1 MKTDTAR
8 FPVVGVGA
16 SAGGLQAL
24 ESFLRAMPS
33 DPGMA
38 FVIVTHL
45 APDRKSLL
53 TEILARYT
61 DMTVEVA
68 RDGQAVEQ
76 NSIYVL
82 PPHAVLTIAD
92 GRLRLRETGSVHH
105 ERAPIDVFFSPLA
118 QDRGEYAVGIVLSG
132 SGSDGVLG
140 VKAIKQ
146 HGGVTMAQTTDLS
159 GPGFAGM
166 PDSAIAS
173 GLVDFAIPVETMAAK
188 LVENVR
194 NFAALDDIDEK
205 IRSNDDD
212 RAIVDA
218 RHAIYSIL
226 RNQTGHDFSAYKTQ
240 TFMRRVH
247 RRMQIQQC
255 EAIEDYVERLRQD
268 TGEVTFLFRDLL
280 INVSSF
286 FRDPRAFEALQE
298 TIIPRLFEGKG
309 ASDWVRV
316 WAPGCATGEEVI
328 SIAIL
333 LCEHMD
339 RLHAPPRVTIFAT
352 DIDDQALNVARAGR
366 YPEAL
371 MEGLSSERRQRFFT
385 ADSGSYVVAKAVRD
399 LCVFSPHSI
408 LRDPPFSR
416 IDLISC
422 RNLLIYFGV
431 EAQRRAFPIFHYALQ
446 PSGFLF
452 LGMAESIG
460 QFSDLFAPLDKKHC
474 LFQVRDTGLPVRIPL
489 FSSGLHAVPFTIHLP
504 DRPSVRAGSE
514 LRQVVEARVADRFAP
529 PHVVVNEDGDIVY
542 FSSRTGKFLEAPAG
556 APNRQ
561 LLTMARK
568 GLRLDLR
575 SALREA
581 IETQR
586 AATRESGTVEREDD
600 RVERVSLTIEPLP
613 DRPRGQRLFLV
624 LFNERAIAVD
634 AGPSAADGSDD
645 SDGATQLGRELR
657 DTRER
662 LQTTIEEYETALEE
676 LKSANEELVSLNEEM
691 QSSNEELESSKEE
704 LQSLNEE
711 LQTLNSELYGK
722 VQDLD
727 RANSDLNNEFAST
740 GIATVFLD
748 RNLVIRAF
756 SPAAAELF
764 NIIPTDKGR
773 PLTDLVTKL
782 DYVNLAADLRAVLKT
797 GQSIEGRTHK
807 NELDAPYYLAR
818 LTAYRNSA
826 GDIDG
831 VVATFVDV
839 TILAR
844 SEEHVQKLHA
854 DRLNTMREM
863 ATGLVHEINQPL
875 SASANYLKA
884 AGRLS
889 KMSED
894 KRPASVEDTL
904 DKAAEQIVW
913 AGRIVDHLRE
923 FVSRGEPDKTFQSLH
938 VLIEESRDLM
948 SQSAQHEDV
957 RVGFKLNAT
966 NDRVLVDKVQVKQ
979 IIINLMRNAIEAM
992 AGSQERNLTIATS
1005 SIEKDM
1011 IQVDVADTGAGISE
1025 GVKAKLFDPFV
1036 TTKTKGVGVG
1046 LAISRSIIEAHEG
1059 RIWAASNP
1067 DGGATVSFTL
1077 PVADG
1082 ETLIV

>member
-1 MKTDTAR
+1 
-8 FPVVGVGA
+8 
-16 SAGGLQAL
+16 
-24 ESFLRAMPS
+24 MPS
-33 DPGMA
+33 NPGMA
-38 FVIVTHL
+38 FVIVMHL

-61 DMTVEVA
+61 DMNVDVA
-68 RDGQAVEQ
+68 HDDQAVERDT
-76 NSIYVL
+76 IYVM
-82 PPHAVLTIAD
+82 PPQAVLTMAG
-92 GRLRLRETGSVHH
+92 GRLRLRAVDAAHH
-105 ERAPIDVFFSPLA
+105 ERAPIDIFFGSLA
-118 QDRGEYAVGIVLSG
+118 RDLGEYAVGVVLSG

-146 HGGVTMAQTTDLS
+146 HGGVTLAQTNDLS

-173 GLVDFAIPVETMAAK
+173 GLVDFAVPVEAMAAK
-188 LVENVR
+188 LIENIR
-194 NFAALDDIDEK
+194 SFAALEDIATEPQPCD
-205 IRSNDDD
+205 NDSA
-212 RAIVDA
+212 AIDA
-218 RHAIYSIL
+218 RNAIYSIL
-226 RNQTGHDFSAYKTQ
+226 RDQAGHDFSAYKTQ

-255 EAIEDYVERLRQD
+255 ATIVDYVERLRED
-268 TGEVTFLFRDLL
+268 PGEVTFLFRDLL

-286 FRDPRAFEALQE
+286 FRDPDAFAALQE
-298 TIIPRLFEGKG
+298 TVIPRLFERKG

-333 LCEHMD
+333 LCEYMD
-339 RLHAPPRVTIFAT
+339 KLHAPPRVTIFAT

-371 MEGLSSERRQRFFT
+371 MEGLSPERRQRFFT

-474 LFQVRDTGLPVRIPL
+474 LFQVRDTGLPARIPL
-489 FSSGLHAVPFTIHLP
+489 FPSENRAAPFAIHLP
-504 DRPSVRAGSE
+504 ERTSVRAGSE
-514 LRQVVEARVADRFAP
+514 LRQTVEARVADRFAP
-529 PHVVVNEDGDIVY
+529 PHVVVNEDGDVVY
-542 FSSRTGKFLEAPAG
+542 FSSRTGKYLEAPAG

-581 IETQR
+581 IETHR
-586 AATRESGTVEREDD
+586 PVTRENGTVERDDD
-600 RVERVSLTIEPLP
+600 RVERVSLTVEPLP
-613 DRPRGQRLFLV
+613 DRPSSQRLFLV
-624 LFNERAIAVD
+624 LFNERGTSIGAEPNA
-634 AGPSAADGSDD
+634 AGESDGSD
-645 SDGATQLGRELR
+645 GAARLEGELR

-722 VQDLD
+722 LQELD
-727 RANSDLNNEFAST
+727 RANSDLTNEFAST

-748 RNLVIRAF
+748 RDLVIRAF
-756 SPAAAELF
+756 SPAAAQLF
-764 NIIPTDKGR
+764 NIIPSDKGR

-782 DYVNLAADLRAVLKT
+782 DYADLSADLHAVLKT
-797 GQSIEGRTHK
+797 GQTIERRTHK
-807 NELDAPYYLAR
+807 NEVEAPYYLAR
-818 LTAYRNSA
+818 LIAYRNSA
-826 GDIDG
+826 EKIDG

-839 TILAR
+839 SILTE
-844 SEEHVQKLHA
+844 SEEHVQRLHA
-854 DRLNTMREM
+854 DHRDAMREM

-875 SASANYLKA
+875 SASATYLKA
-884 AGRLS
+884 ARRLVR
-889 KMSED
+889 MSPE

-904 DKAAEQIVW
+904 DKAAEQIIW

-923 FVSRGEPDKTFQSLH
+923 FVSRGEPNKTFQSLH
-938 VLIEESRDLM
+938 DLIGEVHELM
-948 SQSAQHEDV
+948 TQSALHANV
-957 RVGFKLNAT
+957 RVSLQLNAK
-966 NDRVLVDKVQVKQ
+966 DDHVLVDKVQIKQ
-979 IIINLMRNAIEAM
+979 IIINLVRNAVEAM
-992 AGSQERNLTIATS
+992 SASTVRELTIATS
-1005 SIEKDM
+1005 SIENAM
-1011 IQVDVADTGAGISE
+1011 IQVDVVDRGAGISE
-1025 GVKAKLFDPFV
+1025 GVKTKLFDPFV
-1036 TTKTKGVGVG
+1036 TTKAKGVGVG
-1046 LAISRSIIEAHEG
+1046 LSISRAIVEAHEG

-1067 DGGATVSFTL
+1067 DGGAIVSFAL
-1077 PVADG
+1077 PLAAPDDDRS
-1082 ETLIV
+1082 